1 MRTNH
6 LEWSDLVRWM
16 ESGEGANS
24 ELESHLLTCR
34 RCARQAVEV
43 RRLLSTLNDARLSSP
58 PPELVERT
66 VQRVRREAAA
76 AAGVSAASESVRPVH
91 DIPGSFRSLR
101 EIWAVFVGDS
111 LRPSPALRGGG
122 AEPSRVMVF
131 ETDAY
136 SIALSVEKSSTGH
149 PTGVRGQVVPRG
161 DGALPPHG
169 CVRAMLREHEIS
181 TDVSEFGEFF
191 LEETST
197 SSLEGIDLVLGD
209 ALIRIQIPA
218 V

>member
-43 RRLLSTLNDARLSSP
+43 RRLLSTLNDARLPSP

-66 VQRVRREAAA
+66 VRRVRREATA
-76 AAGVSAASESVRPVH
+76 AAGASAEPESVGPVH
-91 DIPGSFRSLR
+91 GLPGPLRSLR
-101 EIWAVFVGDS
+101 EVWAVLVGDS

-122 AEPSRVMVF
+122 PEPSRVMVF
-131 ETDAY
+131 ETDEY
-136 SIALSVEKSSTGH
+136 SIALSIEKISTGA

-161 DGALPPHG
+161 DRPLPPHG

-181 TDVSEFGEFF
+181 TDVSEFGEFL

-197 SSLEGIDLVLGD
+197 SSIEGIDLVLGES
-209 ALIRIQIPA
+209 LIRIQIPA